1 MEQEGM
7 QQGYIRLYRCLM
19 EKGWANKP
27 EYVAVWIYLLMRGNY
42 RETETLLDGKVVK
55 LKPGQLVTSRRK
67 VSEETGV
74 HESKIQRILSLFETE
89 QQIEQLAGAKYR
101 VISIVNWQKY
111 QAVEQVDEQQMN
123 SNRTANEQQMN
134 TDKEVKKLRS
144 KSLVGFDEFW
154 SEYPRKVGK
163 GNAERA
169 WGKIRDQ
176 ESTLMAILS
185 TLAWQK
191 KSDQWRESKFIPHP
205 ATYLNQRRWED
216 QPPEEKTVAYDWRDA
231 Y

>member
-1 MEQEGM
+1 
-7 QQGYIRLYRCLM
+7 M

-27 EYVAVWIYLLMRGNY
+27 EYVAVWVYLLMRGNY

-67 VSEETGV
+67 ISEETGV

-111 QAVEQVDEQQMN
+111 QAAEQVDEQQMN
-123 SNRTANEQQMN
+123 SNRTASEQQVN
-134 TDKEVKKLRS
+134 TDKEVKKKRS

-163 GNAERA
+163 GDAEKS
-169 WGKIRDQ
+169 WLKISDP
-176 ESTLMAILS
+176 ESTLLVVLS
-185 TLAWQK
+185 ALAWQK
-191 KSDQWRESKFIPHP
+191 RSDQWTKNNGEFIPHP

-216 QPPEEKTVAYDWRDA
+216 QPPEEKPVVYDWRDA

>member
-1 MEQEGM
+1 M

-27 EYVAVWIYLLMRGNY
+27 EYVAVWVFLLMRGNY
-42 RETETLLDGKVVK
+42 RETETLLDGKIVK
-55 LKPGQLVTSRRK
+55 LQPGQLVTSRRK
-67 VSEETGV
+67 ISEETGV

-89 QQIEQLAGAKYR
+89 QQIEQLACPKYR

-123 SNRTANEQQMN
+123 SKRTANEQQVN

-144 KSLVGFDEFW
+144 KTLVGFDEFW
-154 SEYPRKVGK
+154 DCYPRKVGK
-163 GNAERA
+163 AKAEESWA
-169 WGKIRDQ
+169 KIKDP
-176 ESTLMAILS
+176 ESTLLEILS
-185 TLAWQK
+185 ALAWQK
-191 KSDQWRESKFIPHP
+191 RSDQWTKPGGQFIPHP
-205 ATYLNQRRWED
+205 VTYLNQKRWND
-216 QPPEEKTVAYDWRDA
+216 QPPEETPVAYDWRDA